1 MSSPGQLLGGPDIH
15 TYELFRFFS
24 FFFPSYSAA
33 RDSQVPAHLRGPRW
47 YVLYVYDDVTYVYD
61 DVTYVYDDVTYVYD
75 DVTYIHGMS
84 SVGEPNM
91 NSYSQTY
98 L

>member
-1 MSSPGQLLGGPDIH
+1 M
-15 TYELFRFFS
+15 
-24 FFFPSYSAA
+24 
-33 RDSQVPAHLRGPRW
+33 HLS
-47 YVLYVYDDVTYVYD
+47 YVYDDVTYIHGMSSVGVHTIHYICICTYVYD